1 MSHLSVCPATSASLE
16 SRFLIGLVPAPR
28 AVPFRPFYGKQVD
41 FAYKKVKKKK
51 LKRYLQP
58 LTSLIVEA

>member
-1 MSHLSVCPATSASLE
+1 MSHLSLSVCPATSASIE
-16 SRFLIGLVPAPR
+16 SRFVIGLVPAPR

-51 LKRYLQP
+51 K
-58 LTSLIVEA
+58 TKKIFATTN